1 MSSLQL
7 VLINLTDYY
16 QALLY
21 FAIID
26 KKLHLR
32 KSWMSGGVDTV
43 VRLQQ
48 FITKLSII
56 KYIVR
61 FQLLECEYFV
71 LLLCF

>member
-56 KYIVR
+56 K
-61 FQLLECEYFV
+61 
-71 LLLCF
+71 